1 MPFTPRTTANALAP
15 LRSGRLLLDAPR
27 LDDLDQL
34 HEIYGDPR
42 TWTHLPSGRHAD
54 RAQTA
59 ALLERWLDDW
69 NTVGLGAWVVHE
81 ASDPSHVIGHGG
93 CALRGNAASGGAFWN
108 LGYRFRPEAQG
119 RGHATE
125 LSLAAIDAARALR
138 PEVPVVA
145 YLLEHNLASARVTE
159 KAGLALRHRAPDA
172 GNPDPEA
179 IRLVY
184 ADREL
189 SADELRSTLA

>member
-1 MPFTPRTTANALAP
+1 MPFTPRTTASTLAP
-15 LRSGRLLLDAPR
+15 LRSGRLLLDGPR
-27 LDDLDQL
+27 ADDLDDL

-42 TWTHLPSGRHAD
+42 TWLHLPSGRHAEV
-54 RAQTA
+54 AQTA

-69 NTVGLGAWVVHE
+69 RTVGLGAWVVHE
-81 ASDPSHVIGHGG
+81 ASDPSFVIGHGG
-93 CALRGNAASGGAFWN
+93 CALRGDLDGGGAFWN

-119 RGHATE
+119 HGYATE
-125 LSLAAIDAARALR
+125 LSLAAIEAARGLR

-145 YLLEHNLASARVTE
+145 YLLEHNHASARVAE
-159 KAGLALRHRAPDA
+159 KAGLTLRHRAPDA
-172 GNPDPEA
+172 GNPDPAA

-189 SADELRSTLA
+189 TTAELRATLA